1 MDQDETDT
9 NTETSKPKDRIE
21 KVILPNG
28 NEVVVAGIAKHT
40 TSLGEVKSVMDS
52 LEECVKSKG
61 KENVVFLGEGSA
73 VSAGVSKES
82 VEIAIFGGDQQA
94 MARKARELDVSAVD
108 TWDMSFGE
116 QIGSAKEQYGA
127 ENALL
132 WMLSQSSI
140 HLRDQG
146 KQVNIENILSMLDQF
161 GVSKDKIAS
170 SLGDPAVAQALES
183 NEDGDRFLQEQTGFT
198 FEEVNT
204 EQEKYKQ
211 LSQVAYPFNTEDDL
225 SRLPEGLKE
234 AGKVAGGLSLE
245 RDKYFAK
252 KVDQY
257 SQQGKTVFVSCGGAH
272 TDNFLDILH
281 KEKNN
286 NMDIETKEKQ
296 EKPTVFYHASQNRSI
311 TELSPRAESVRSE
324 EEGPVVFGA
333 KDKEFA
339 TMFMVPSDDRWTM
352 KSRFN
357 GTYVQI
363 ISDRER
369 FQEADK
375 GGAIYH
381 LPPESFENDPT
392 KGVKGNVEWTSKI
405 AVKPASV
412 EYYDS
417 GLQAMLDAVVQV
429 YFVDQE
435 TFQRY
440 KDMEKKE
447 EIIED
452 LKKRQSENQTRN
464 IGVKRFA

>member
-1 MDQDETDT
+1 MDQDEKDT
-9 NTETSKPKDRIE
+9 STEASKPKDRIE

-28 NEVVVAGIAKHT
+28 NEVIVAGIAKHT
-40 TSLGEVKSVMDS
+40 TSLGEVKNVMDS

-73 VSAGVSKES
+73 VTAGVSKES

-94 MARKARELDVSAVD
+94 MARKAKELEVSAVD
-108 TWDMSFGE
+108 TWDMSFEE
-116 QIGSAKEQYGA
+116 QIGSAKELYGA

-146 KQVNIENILSMLDQF
+146 KQVNIENVLSMLDQF

-170 SLGDPAVAQALES
+170 SLGDPNVVQALEN
-183 NEDGDRFLQEQTGFT
+183 NEAGNRFLQEQTGFT
-198 FEEVNT
+198 LEEVNAD
-204 EQEKYKQ
+204 QEKYKQ
-211 LSQVAYPFNTEDDL
+211 LSQVAYPFNSEEDL

-234 AGKVAGGLSLE
+234 AGKVAGGLSQE

-281 KEKNN
+281 KNENK
-286 NMDIETKEKQ
+286 NMDTETKEKL
-296 EKPTVFYHASQNRSI
+296 EKPAVFYHASQNRDIS
-311 TELSPRAESVRSE
+311 ELSPRAESVRSA

-333 KDKEFA
+333 RDKESS
-339 TMFMVPSDDRWTM
+339 TMFMVPTNDSWTM
-352 KSRFN
+352 KSNFN
-357 GTYVQI
+357 GTYVEV
-363 ISDRER
+363 ISDRKR
-369 FQEADK
+369 FEEADK

-392 KGVKGNVEWTSKI
+392 KGMKGNEWTSKT
-405 AVKPASV
+405 AVKPTNV

-417 GLQAMLDAVVQV
+417 GLQAMLDSGVQV

-452 LKKRQSENQTRN
+452 LKKRQSENQVRN
-464 IGVKRFA
+464 VGVRQFA